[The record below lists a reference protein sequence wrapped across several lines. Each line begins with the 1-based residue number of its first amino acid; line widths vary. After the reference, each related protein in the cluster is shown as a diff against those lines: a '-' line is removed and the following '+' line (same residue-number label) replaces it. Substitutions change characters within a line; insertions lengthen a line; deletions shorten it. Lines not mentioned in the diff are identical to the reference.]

1 MLNICSWPRGQT
13 FSCYIHYESQQ
24 RIFPRE
30 SIKCFIRVYVGIIID
45 LLMYM
50 TWNELL
56 STMNVKIS
64 WLYSYHTEKEEAGQ
78 EIIEYPY
85 MHRAYYW
92 KNISVLTSNICTVS
106 IRSKKNKSILL
117 YSSENDVHKN
127 GIFINLRARIQTTM
141 HMKHGIIL
149 FYYSHSAQFF
159 FFVFF
164 FNRPLCVVCSG
175 RYQRECLIC
184 PGSMFLKQ
192 WLR

>member
-30 SIKCFIRVYVGIIID
+30 SIKCFIRVYVGVIID

-64 WLYSYHTEKEEAGQ
+64 WLYSYHAEKEEAGQ

-106 IRSKKNKSILL
+106 IRSKKKIKAFYCTAQRMKCIKMAFSFI
-117 YSSENDVHKN
+117 SEQEYRQQCIWNM
-127 GIFINLRARIQTTM
+127 T
-141 HMKHGIIL
+141 
-149 FYYSHSAQFF
+149 
-159 FFVFF
+159 
-164 FNRPLCVVCSG
+164 
-175 RYQRECLIC
+175 
-184 PGSMFLKQ
+184 
-192 WLR
+192 